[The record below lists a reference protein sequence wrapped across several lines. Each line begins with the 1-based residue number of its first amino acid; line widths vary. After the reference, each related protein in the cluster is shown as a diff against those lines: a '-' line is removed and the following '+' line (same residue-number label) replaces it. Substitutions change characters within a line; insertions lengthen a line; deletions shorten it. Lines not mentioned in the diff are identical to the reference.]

1 MQRDQPDNETYSI
14 TALVGDP
21 SFVRWVLQND
31 PAAAAQ
37 WEAWITTSPERAAMA
52 ETARQLLLQIRF
64 AAHQPTDETL
74 TASYNRF
81 AHTISQ
87 LRQEPVKRRRLY
99 AMLSWRNAAIWAGL
113 LACTATVAWYTWQQK
128 TTLKVSTALG
138 ETRQVVLPDS
148 SLVTLRANSTLTY
161 RRSPNGQLREAW
173 LHGEAYFRVNQDKKA
188 AGFVVHTTDADITVL
203 GTAFDLKQRRHQTSL
218 FLQSG
223 KVRIDF
229 HDPRQTSRILSP
241 GDLVKYDAQDKQ
253 VSASRA
259 DSSYSSWVQG
269 KLTLVNAPL
278 SDIIDILE
286 NNYGEKVVV
295 NDEKIRQR
303 KIEGIIY
310 LENKAD
316 ILFIISNVL
325 DIQISRRNDTMYFS
339 NRK

>member
-1 MQRDQPDNETYSI
+1 MQRDQPDHETYSV

-31 PAAAAQ
+31 PIAAAQ
-37 WEAWITTSPERAAMA
+37 WKKWMSGAPERAAMA

-64 AAHQPTDETL
+64 VAHQPTEETL
-74 TASYNRF
+74 TASYHRF
-81 AHTISQ
+81 SQTISQ
-87 LRQEPVKRRRLY
+87 LRHEPVKRRRLY
-99 AMLSWRNAAIWAGL
+99 ALLSWRNAAIWAGL
-113 LACTATVAWYTWQQK
+113 LACVGTIAWYTWREK

-148 SLVTLRANSTLTY
+148 SLVMLQANSTLTY

-188 AGFVVHTTDADITVL
+188 AGFVVHTSDADVTVL
-203 GTAFDLKQRRHQTSL
+203 GTTFDLKQRRHRTAV

-223 KVRIDF
+223 KVRVDF
-229 HDPRQTSRILSP
+229 HDPQQTSRILSP
-241 GDLVKYDAQDKQ
+241 GDLVEYDAQDKQ
-253 VSASRA
+253 VSSSRT

-269 KLTLVNAPL
+269 KLTLVDAPL

-286 NNYGEKVVV
+286 NNYGEKIVV
-295 NDEKIRQR
+295 NDDKIRQR